1 MGLSRCTSK
10 HQVYIMTGKSYEYQ
24 LVVKSQKSSSFLFN
38 CKQQQLFFFPK
49 PFVSKERGRWCID
62 QRWHLLTL
70 LDICNSNE
78 FCWASLLL
86 SHSQLIKSPQSR
98 ADFLLSDR
106 YLAVFNLLVAQDF
119 AYVLQAGFMFTT
131 LCFDYLLSRAS
142 LRRNCL

>member
-24 LVVKSQKSSSFLFN
+24 VVKSREVVFVYSTVSSN
-38 CKQQQLFFFPK
+38 FFFPK
-49 PFVSKERGRWCID
+49 PFVSKERGRWRID

-119 AYVLQAGFMFTT
+119 AYKLQAGFMFTT
-131 LCFDYLLSRAS
+131 LCLDYLLSRAS
-142 LRRNCL
+142 LRRNYL

>member
-24 LVVKSQKSSSFLFN
+24 VVKSQRSSFCLFN
-38 CKQQQLFFFPK
+38 CKQQLFFFPK
-49 PFVSKERGRWCID
+49 PFVSKERGRWLID

-119 AYVLQAGFMFTT
+119 AYKLGAGFMFTT
-131 LCFDYLLSRAS
+131 LCLDYLLSRAS

>member
-10 HQVYIMTGKSYEYQ
+10 HQVYILTGKSYEYQ
-24 LVVKSQKSSSFLFN
+24 VVKSQRSSFCLFN
-38 CKQQQLFFFPK
+38 CKQQLFFSPK
-49 PFVSKERGRWCID
+49 PFVSKERGRWRID

-119 AYVLQAGFMFTT
+119 AYKLRAGFMFTT
-131 LCFDYLLSRAS
+131 LCLDYLLSRAS

>member
-24 LVVKSQKSSSFLFN
+24 VVKSQRSSFCLFN
-38 CKQQQLFFFPK
+38 CKQQLFFSPK
-49 PFVSKERGRWCID
+49 PFVSKERGRWRID

-119 AYVLQAGFMFTT
+119 AYKLRAGFMFTT
-131 LCFDYLLSRAS
+131 LCLDYLLSRAS

>member
-24 LVVKSQKSSSFLFN
+24 VVKSQRSSFCLFN
-38 CKQQQLFFFPK
+38 CKQQLFFSPK
-49 PFVSKERGRWCID
+49 PFVSKERGRWRID

-98 ADFLLSDR
+98 ADFPLSDR

-119 AYVLQAGFMFTT
+119 AYKLRAGFMFTT
-131 LCFDYLLSRAS
+131 LCLD
-142 LRRNCL
+142 

>member
-10 HQVYIMTGKSYEYQ
+10 HQVYILTGKSYEYQ
-24 LVVKSQKSSSFLFN
+24 VVKRQRSSFCLFN
-38 CKQQQLFFFPK
+38 CKQQLFFFPK
-49 PFVSKERGRWCID
+49 PFVSKERGRWRID

-119 AYVLQAGFMFTT
+119 AYKLRAGFMFTT
-131 LCFDYLLSRAS
+131 LCLDYLLSRAS

>member
-10 HQVYIMTGKSYEYQ
+10 HQVFIMTGKSYEYQ
-24 LVVKSQKSSSFLFN
+24 VVKSQRSSFCLFN
-38 CKQQQLFFFPK
+38 CKQQLFFPPK
-49 PFVSKERGRWCID
+49 PFVSKERGRWRID

-86 SHSQLIKSPQSR
+86 SHSQLIKSQQSR

-119 AYVLQAGFMFTT
+119 AYKLRAGFMFTT
-131 LCFDYLLSRAS
+131 LCLDYLLSRAS

>member
-10 HQVYIMTGKSYEYQ
+10 HQVYIMTGTSYEYQ
-24 LVVKSQKSSSFLFN
+24 VVKSQRSSFCLFN
-38 CKQQQLFFFPK
+38 CKQQLFFSPK
-49 PFVSKERGRWCID
+49 PFVSKERGRWRID

-119 AYVLQAGFMFTT
+119 AYKLRAGFMFTT
-131 LCFDYLLSRAS
+131 LCLDYLLSRAS

>member
-24 LVVKSQKSSSFLFN
+24 VVKSQRSSFCLFN
-38 CKQQQLFFFPK
+38 CKQQLFFFPK
-49 PFVSKERGRWCID
+49 PFVSKERGRWRID

-119 AYVLQAGFMFTT
+119 AYKLRAGFMFTT
-131 LCFDYLLSRAS
+131 LCLDYLLSRAS

>member
-24 LVVKSQKSSSFLFN
+24 VVKSQRSSFCLFN
-38 CKQQQLFFFPK
+38 CKQQLFFFPK
-49 PFVSKERGRWCID
+49 PFVSKERGRWRID

-119 AYVLQAGFMFTT
+119 AYKLRAGFMFTT
-131 LCFDYLLSRAS
+131 LCLDYLLSPAS
-142 LRRNCL
+142 FRRNCL

>member
-24 LVVKSQKSSSFLFN
+24 VVKSQRSSFCLFN
-38 CKQQQLFFFPK
+38 CKQQLFFPK
-49 PFVSKERGRWCID
+49 PFVSKERGRWRID

-119 AYVLQAGFMFTT
+119 AHKLRAGFMFTT
-131 LCFDYLLSRAS
+131 LCLDYLLSRAS
-142 LRRNCL
+142 LRRNYL

>member
-24 LVVKSQKSSSFLFN
+24 VVKSQRSSFCLFN
-38 CKQQQLFFFPK
+38 CKQQLFFFPK
-49 PFVSKERGRWCID
+49 PFVSKERGRWRID

-86 SHSQLIKSPQSR
+86 SHSQLIKSQQSR

-119 AYVLQAGFMFTT
+119 AYKLRAGFMFTT
-131 LCFDYLLSRAS
+131 LCLDYLLSRAS

>member
-24 LVVKSQKSSSFLFN
+24 VVKSQRSSFCLFN
-38 CKQQQLFFFPK
+38 CKQQLFFP
-49 PFVSKERGRWCID
+49 PNQRGRWRID

-119 AYVLQAGFMFTT
+119 AYKLRAGFMFTT
-131 LCFDYLLSRAS
+131 LCLDYLLSRAS